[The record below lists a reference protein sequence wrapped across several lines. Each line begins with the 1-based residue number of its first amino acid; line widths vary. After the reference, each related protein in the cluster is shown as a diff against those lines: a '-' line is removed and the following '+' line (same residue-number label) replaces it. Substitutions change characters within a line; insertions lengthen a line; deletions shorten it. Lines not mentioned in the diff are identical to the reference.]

1 MALLT
6 ENNRQYY
13 EGAQGF
19 QGDGVTTSFTTTFD
33 TDLIWFG
40 ASSSD
45 IGYAKNN
52 FKIYGSDTGFG
63 GSYTETT
70 SGYSVNGNTITFNSA
85 PANGRFIV
93 IQLKRI
99 DGGNYGN
106 NAGEKA
112 YGTTVEQN
120 YGSYSYIKINDIVNN
135 FIVAYVGNGKLIPSV
150 QRTDVLFHAKR
161 GLQEFSY
168 DTLKSIKSQELT
180 IPANLSIPLPQD
192 YVNYVNIYWIDDS
205 GAQHIIMPS
214 TTLHS
219 SPNELPV
226 QDTNGIPIQ
235 DSFDD
240 NIISGNSMI
249 DDRWNTNDLKN
260 RNLSSDDILGYFY
273 YDSNYTGVGY
283 GQQYGLNPQFANLN
297 GYFNINDRTNSI
309 SFSNDLVD
317 KLIKFEYISDGLAT
331 DKETKVPK
339 LAEEALYAH
348 ILHAIIASRINQPE
362 YIVQR
367 LKRER
372 SAKLRN
378 AKIRLSNI
386 KLNEFVQVT
395 RGKSKW
401 IKH

>member
-168 DTLKSIKSQELT
+168 D
-180 IPANLSIPLPQD
+180 LSLI
-192 YVNYVNIYWIDDS
+192 
-205 GAQHIIMPS
+205 HI
-214 TTLHS
+214 
-219 SPNELPV
+219 
-226 QDTNGIPIQ
+226 
-235 DSFDD
+235 
-240 NIISGNSMI
+240 
-249 DDRWNTNDLKN
+249 
-260 RNLSSDDILGYFY
+260 
-273 YDSNYTGVGY
+273 
-283 GQQYGLNPQFANLN
+283 
-297 GYFNINDRTNSI
+297 
-309 SFSNDLVD
+309 
-317 KLIKFEYISDGLAT
+317 
-331 DKETKVPK
+331 
-339 LAEEALYAH
+339 
-348 ILHAIIASRINQPE
+348 
-362 YIVQR
+362 
-367 LKRER
+367 
-372 SAKLRN
+372 
-378 AKIRLSNI
+378 
-386 KLNEFVQVT
+386 
-395 RGKSKW
+395 
-401 IKH
+401 